1 MHRLAAGTQ
10 PASVERRSFATIV
23 HAVANPRASASG
35 STATRAVRAKKP
47 PVETLAV
54 DVGGT
59 GIKGSVLALD
69 GHMEHERVRVPTPY
83 PLSPQL
89 LIQII
94 DTLVRQLPPFD
105 RIAVGFPGMVR
116 DGKILTAP
124 HFISVKGPDGRP
136 EPKLVAAWTG
146 FDLQEAVA
154 TAFAK
159 PAKVVNDADM
169 QGAAVVTGVGLE
181 MVVTLGTGV
190 GTALFYRGQLCPHLE
205 LGHHP
210 FRKGESYDQQ
220 LGDVARK
227 KVGAKKWN
235 DRVQEMIANFRSL
248 VNYDHLYIGGGN
260 GVKVEGDL
268 GPTITVV
275 DNTAG
280 ILGGINIWDRT

>member
-1 MHRLAAGTQ
+1 
-10 PASVERRSFATIV
+10 
-23 HAVANPRASASG
+23 VANTPPTTSESPAPRAR
-35 STATRAVRAKKP
+35 RAPRAKKAP
-47 PVETLAV
+47 VETAPVETAPVETLAI

-69 GHMEHERVRVPTPY
+69 GHMEHERVRIPTPY

-89 LIQII
+89 LIQVI

-124 HFISVKGPDGRP
+124 HFLGVKGPDAKP

-146 FDLQEAVA
+146 FDLQEALT

-159 PAKVVNDADM
+159 PAKVANDADM
-169 QGAAVVTGVGLE
+169 QGAAVVTGLGLE

-190 GTALFYRGQLCPHLE
+190 GTALFYQGKLCPHLE

-210 FRKGESYDQQ
+210 FRKDQVYDEQ
-220 LGDVARK
+220 LGDAARK

-235 DRVQEMIANFRSL
+235 ARVHEMIANFHTL
-248 VNYDHLYIGGGN
+248 VNYDHLYLGGGN
-260 GVKVEGDL
+260 GGKVEGDL
-268 GPTITVV
+268 GPTVTVI

-280 ILGGINIWDRT
+280 ILGGINIWERT